1 MDIKKIEKGVRLILE
16 GIGEDPERA
25 GLKDTPSRVA
35 KMYEEIF
42 SGLETPTE
50 EILKHI
56 EGESHDEMVLLKDI
70 PFYSVCEH
78 HLLPFIGKAHV
89 AYIPSAGKIAGIG
102 ELAKAVE
109 VLAKKPQVQERLTAQ
124 LADMLMEKL
133 KPKGAMVIIDAE
145 HLCLSMRG
153 LKKPGARTVTSAV
166 RGIFRTKE
174 STRGELLELI
184 KRETKQVT
192 VNSDSEQFLL
202 TLNTD
207 TDTKKRRNYGSTTN

>member
-153 LKKPGARTVTSAV
+153 LKKPG
-166 RGIFRTKE
+166 GK
-174 STRGELLELI
+174 
-184 KRETKQVT
+184 
-192 VNSDSEQFLL
+192 NSDISSQRDIQDKGI
-202 TLNTD
+202 NTRR
-207 TDTKKRRNYGSTTN
+207 TAGTHKKRD